1 MEQVTM
7 WRAVDGQ
14 LLQSASQCA
23 AYELKRQMA
32 TLGKAM
38 DDIKFNQFG
47 QIDVD
52 AVNAVASSV
61 QDQLNAGVA
70 AVQSAI
76 ATEQAASAAAQ
87 AASTP

>member
-14 LLQSASQCA
+14 LLQSESQCA
-23 AYELKRQMA
+23 AYELKRQLS
-32 TLGKAM
+32 TLGKAL
-38 DDIKFNQFG
+38 DELKFNQFG

-52 AVNAVASSV
+52 AVNAISVQV

-70 AVQSAI
+70 AVQRAI
-76 ATEQAASAAAQ
+76 TKETTVV
-87 AASTP
+87 TP